1 MAYLLDANVF
11 IAASRLHYGLDFCP
25 AFWDWFIQQHAAKR
39 VFSIDK
45 VADEIAAGADALAD
59 WAAARDDRF
68 FLAPDQDVL
77 RVFGVVTDWAMGQGY
92 DPAAVNIFVSSADY
106 YLVAHALA
114 RGDAVVT
121 HETPGSSRKRIKIPS
136 ACIALGV
143 QVMSPFDMLRRER
156 ARFLLGPTP

>member
-25 AFWDWFIQQHAAKR
+25 AFWDWLIQQHAAKR

-59 WAAARDDRF
+59 WAVARDDTF

-121 HETPGSSRKRIKIPS
+121 HETPGSTRKRIKIPS

>member
-25 AFWDWFIQQHAAKR
+25 AFWDWLIEQHAAKR

-59 WAAARDDRF
+59 WAAARDDMF

>member
-1 MAYLLDANVF
+1 
-11 IAASRLHYGLDFCP
+11 
-25 AFWDWFIQQHAAKR
+25 
-39 VFSIDK
+39 
-45 VADEIAAGADALAD
+45 
-59 WAAARDDRF
+59 
-68 FLAPDQDVL
+68 VL